1 MPDKLIAESCYYY
14 FHIISISTIDYR
26 IFLRSQK
33 PEEKML
39 AILGDFGKDS
49 PQTVLT
55 KVAIE
60 ILQDAKGDLLKE
72 KRKNQLRILAQLRNL
87 VAENIEIMEPVSS
100 FFKKERDIFYIV
112 GQRMGMEKSKSK
124 FVKNLLSAT
133 DFSNEKIATITG
145 VNETFIQKL
154 RVGIKQ

>member
-14 FHIISISTIDYR
+14 FHIISLSTIDYR

-100 FFKKERDIFYIV
+100 FFKKERDLFYIA
-112 GQRMGMEKSKSK
+112 GMEESKSN
-124 FVKNLLSAT
+124 FVKNLLLET